1 MKSSKANTDAANAC
15 LTQWSSCRDTCQAYA
30 STYSESDNQNLFLL
44 NAQACGGLSSKSDA
58 LTAAGTSSLD
68 LSDSGLN
75 CLTNS
80 SQSPQSLGEG
90 SSDAHKNSAA
100 STSTAACAANPTAPG
115 CEQAQHQYDAA
126 KAGTAGFGEV
136 DTSKGSFDVGDT
148 SGLNVTAPVVGG
160 AEGTPG
166 APMKNGTVANNTG
179 GGIPGGGGGGGAKG
193 GSAPA
198 AQGGLGGVL
207 SNIADIEKGL
217 LGGGYSEILHG
228 KNPWSDEPPDEESV
242 QRALATLRGTTY
254 VAPSMDLK
262 RYLPGGDLAKQG
274 GLLPPTSTEFH
285 GRGVDLFSRIHD
297 RYEEKCRLGELL
309 DCH

>member
-1 MKSSKANTDAANAC
+1 MALQSKAAEMNKAGMQSASASAGGAACDSA
-15 LTQWSSCRDTCQAYA
+15 SS
-30 STYSESDNQNLFLL
+30 E
-44 NAQACGGLSSKSDA
+44 
-58 LTAAGTSSLD
+58 
-68 LSDSGLN
+68 
-75 CLTNS
+75 
-80 SQSPQSLGEG
+80 SPQSVGG
-90 SSDAHKNSAA
+90 SGAATNTQSASA
-100 STSTAACAANPTAPG
+100 EKAAACASNPNAAG
-115 CEQAQHQYDAA
+115 CDSQSQYAAA

-148 SGLNVTAPVVGG
+148 SGLNVNAPVVGG

-166 APMKNGTVANNTG
+166 APMKNGTIANNTG
-179 GGIPGGGGGGGAKG
+179 GGIPGGGGGGAKG
-193 GSAPA
+193 GGAAAPA
-198 AQGGLGGVL
+198 GGLGGVL

-254 VAPSMDLK
+254 VAPSLDLK

-309 DCH
+309 DCR